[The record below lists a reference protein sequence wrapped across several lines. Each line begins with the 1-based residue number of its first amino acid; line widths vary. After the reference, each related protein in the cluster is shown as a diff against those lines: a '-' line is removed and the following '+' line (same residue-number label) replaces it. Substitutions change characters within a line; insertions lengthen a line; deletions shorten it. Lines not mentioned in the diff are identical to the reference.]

1 MGFKFRKRIKI
12 APGVHVNVSKR
23 GLSAN
28 VGKKGASVTVGGAR
42 GTTANVGIPG
52 TGISYS
58 EKIGGEADKK
68 AQNAQAPVA
77 GWLIIIAIVIG
88 ATILLL

>member
-58 EKIGGEADKK
+58 EKLAGKPTKRHKTLRRPSQGG
-68 AQNAQAPVA
+68 
-77 GWLIIIAIVIG
+77 
-88 ATILLL
+88 